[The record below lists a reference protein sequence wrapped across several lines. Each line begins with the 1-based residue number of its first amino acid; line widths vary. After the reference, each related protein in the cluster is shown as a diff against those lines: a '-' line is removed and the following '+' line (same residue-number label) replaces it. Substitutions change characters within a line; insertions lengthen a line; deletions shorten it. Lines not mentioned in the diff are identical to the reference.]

1 MNLWQLLAVIGAGI
15 IIGRSCIQSPQT
27 VRATRFLHNRL
38 ALTIGAVTFAV
49 LAVLAGLAVSDGEPA
64 GMISAI
70 FIVALVA
77 ASVDEVK
84 HRRSHA
90 YVGLR

>member
-1 MNLWQLLAVIGAGI
+1 MTFAV
-15 IIGRSCIQSPQT
+15 
-27 VRATRFLHNRL
+27 L
-38 ALTIGAVTFAV
+38 AV

>member
-1 MNLWQLLAVIGAGI
+1 MLAV
-15 IIGRSCIQSPQT
+15 
-27 VRATRFLHNRL
+27 L
-38 ALTIGAVTFAV
+38 AV

-64 GMISAI
+64 GMISSL
-70 FIVALVA
+70 FIAALVA

-90 YVGLR
+90 DLGLR

>member
-1 MNLWQLLAVIGAGI
+1 MTFAV
-15 IIGRSCIQSPQT
+15 Q
-27 VRATRFLHNRL
+27 
-38 ALTIGAVTFAV
+38 AV
-49 LAVLAGLAVSDGEPA
+49 LAVLAGLAMAHGEPA

-84 HRRSHA
+84 LRRSHA

>member
-1 MNLWQLLAVIGAGI
+1 M
-15 IIGRSCIQSPQT
+15 
-27 VRATRFLHNRL
+27 
-38 ALTIGAVTFAV
+38 TFAV

-90 YVGLR
+90 YTGLR